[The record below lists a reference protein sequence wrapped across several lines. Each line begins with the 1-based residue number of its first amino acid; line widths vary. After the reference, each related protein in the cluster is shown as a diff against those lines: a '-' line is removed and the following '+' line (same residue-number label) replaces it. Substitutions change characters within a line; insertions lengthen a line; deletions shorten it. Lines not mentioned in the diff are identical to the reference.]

1 MRSDTNGDMV
11 WRLSAQERCV
21 LETLRADWQ
30 DVLRCTTLDQGMT
43 RIGMPATGEA
53 RRRLAE
59 VLLPDPDLRKG
70 MRWHPLIYLL
80 TNDEKALARAILH
93 GARAVEVPSLEDLA
107 QQAAVSPKTV
117 REGLEMLGWT
127 GFLIR
132 ECGHLR
138 IAAQYQHAS
147 PGKEL
152 GLGFHELTIDAREQ
166 FNVNCF
172 FDFLM
177 LVDPRYRA
185 AELARPRTH
194 VRPYPGMTSLMVAAL
209 QATPREGLVLRP
221 LDDRHVTLRTLCARC
236 VERVTVEARSGR
248 VVSVEP
254 HDAWYLRGGGC
265 GVNVLFCSR
274 AHLREWLAEH
284 PSLERRP
291 HGSVRR
297 LGAGLMV

>member
-1 MRSDTNGDMV
+1 MDA
-11 WRLSAQERCV
+11 RLSPQERGA
-21 LETLRADWQ
+21 LEILCTHWQ
-30 DVLRCTTLDQGMT
+30 DLLRCTTLDQAMA
-43 RIGMPATGEA
+43 RVGMPATA
-53 RRRLAE
+53 DSRCRLAS
-59 VLLPDPDLRKG
+59 VLLTDPDLREG
-70 MRWHPLIYLL
+70 MRWHPSTYIL
-80 TNDEKALARAILH
+80 TNDEKVLARVFL
-93 GARAVEVPSLEDLA
+93 RAAHSPEVPSLDDLA
-107 QQAAVSPKTV
+107 RQAAVTLEIV
-117 REGLEMLGWT
+117 HEGLEMLCWI
-127 GFLIR
+127 GFLTR
-132 ECGHLR
+132 EQGHLR
-138 IAAQYQHAS
+138 LAAEHRQLLS
-147 PGKEL
+147 GL
-152 GLGFHELTIDAREQ
+152 GLGFHELVVDDHER